1 MKNQIEFIKTSVVD
15 VAYYAVSLSLVL
27 MLVFSSCSSNNKPED
42 TKEVA
47 SEHNE
52 AKFDNAKAEDD
63 AKFLVS
69 AAEINLEEIQLGQL
83 AQSKGTIAEVKDLG
97 KMMESEHNKALI
109 DLKALADK
117 KQITI
122 PTTITDDGQQAYKK
136 LDDKKGNEF
145 NKAYCDMM
153 VDGHKDAIEKFEKA
167 SMDAAD
173 PDIKEWAAT
182 MLPALRTHLDNAINC
197 QKKCEKMW
205 IK

>member
-1 MKNQIEFIKTSVVD
+1 MKKQIEFLKTSIGD
-15 VAYYAVSLSLVL
+15 VAYVTLSLSLVL
-27 MLVFSSCSSNNKPED
+27 ILVFSSCSNNNKPED

-47 SEHNE
+47 SEHND

-83 AQSKGTIAEVKDLG
+83 AQGNGTIAEVKDLG
-97 KMMESEHNKALI
+97 KMMESEHGKALI

-122 PTTITDDGQQAYKK
+122 PTAITDDGQQAYKK
-136 LDDKKGNEF
+136 LADKKGNEF

-153 VDGHKDAIEKFEKA
+153 VEGHKDAIGKFEKA
-167 SMDAAD
+167 SMDATD
-173 PDIKEWAAT
+173 PDIKEWASS
-182 MLPALRTHLDNAINC
+182 MLPALRMHLDNSINC
-197 QKKCEKMW
+197 QKKCEKM
-205 IK
+205 